1 MQNQK
6 ATKWLVGVLIII
18 CLGQALY
25 IYGSTQNSPEPT
37 KLVSTTLIGE
47 RGAIYE
53 ILSDNGGATV
63 PLTYNYYLM
72 NVQIDDS
79 TALVKAKDSHPFL
92 TTKSSGAIQE
102 VLPGKVKLKT
112 TDTVFNYSSI
122 GYYKVDEKINIIN
135 FEIEATMP

>member
-1 MQNQK
+1 
-6 ATKWLVGVLIII
+6 
-18 CLGQALY
+18 
-25 IYGSTQNSPEPT
+25 
-37 KLVSTTLIGE
+37 
-47 RGAIYE
+47 
-53 ILSDNGGATV
+53 
-63 PLTYNYYLM
+63 M

-79 TALVKAKDSHPFL
+79 TALVKAKDSRPFL